1 MRGLAGPRRFAFFN
15 SFMEATMQLD
25 KLVSWQAHMLQA
37 YEQAGHAVSARQKRD
52 GSQAVSL
59 GGHRAT
65 DMRVALA
72 KIDKWMNTRVR
83 EN

>member
-1 MRGLAGPRRFAFFN
+1 
-15 SFMEATMQLD
+15 MEATMQLD

-37 YEQAGHAVSARQKRD
+37 YELSVRQKRD
-52 GSQAVSL
+52 GSKAVSL
-59 GGHRAT
+59 DGHRAK